1 MVARFEANYPFLN
14 AARVF
19 AANKGIEL
27 DSLLTSDSYAE
38 SRERGAQRVEDAI
51 ISNEVSYR
59 PLRNDL
65 EAAMEIMSYPYAR
78 ILVSAINDKFLTRRY
93 ALAEAVRMNKL
104 LGREDHASIIAI
116 AQELDVHARTVIN
129 DENKPELEMH
139 FADYLRLSSR
149 IKSTDWKLVNT
160 EIRNGY
166 VRLSNEKFTRA
177 LQNALQDRIESELPM
192 KLPDDMIK
200 AVRKDTDRLKN
211 ILDANKSKFTV
222 TFTGELRPETLPPC
236 IRTLLANAQNGVNLP
251 HSGRFALVSFL
262 HTIGLNL
269 EQILALFA
277 QSPDF
282 DESKSIYQ
290 IKHITGE
297 LSGTDG
303 YTPPECSTMKTNGIC
318 YDPDNLCAKETVN
331 HPLTYFRIKTNPR
344 GPQQKDPAGQN

>member
-14 AARVF
+14 AAREF
-19 AANKGIEL
+19 AASNGIEL
-27 DSLLTSDSYAE
+27 DTLFTSDSYAE
-38 SRERGAQRVEDAI
+38 SRTRGAKRVEDAI
-51 ISNEVSYR
+51 INSEVSYN
-59 PLRNDL
+59 PLRNDM

-78 ILVSAINDKFLTRRY
+78 ILVSAINDKFLTKRY
-93 ALAEAVRMNKL
+93 AHAEAVRMNKL
-104 LGREDHASIIAI
+104 LGREKHTEIVMI
-116 AQELDVHARTVIN
+116 AQELGVNARTVLN
-129 DENKPELEMH
+129 KEGKPELEMH

-166 VRLSNEKFTRA
+166 VRLPTDRFTRA
-177 LQNALQDRIESELPM
+177 LQNALEDRIESELPM
-192 KLPDDMIK
+192 KLPDEMVK

-211 ILDANKSKFTV
+211 ILEANKAKFTTV
-222 TFTGELRPETLPPC
+222 FTGELKPETLPPC
-236 IRTLLANAQNGVNLP
+236 IRTLLANAQHGMNLP

-262 HTIGLNL
+262 HTIGMNL

-318 YDPDNLCAKETVN
+318 YDPDGLCEKETVN

-344 GPQQKDPAGQN
+344 GPQQDKQKTA

>member
-14 AARVF
+14 AAREF
-19 AANKGIEL
+19 AAANGIEL
-27 DSLLTSDSYAE
+27 DSLLSSSSYEDS
-38 SRERGAQRVEDAI
+38 RVRGARRVEDAI
-51 ISNEVSYR
+51 IHSEVSYN

-78 ILVSAINDKFLTRRY
+78 ILVSAINDKFLTKRY

-104 LGREDHASIIAI
+104 LGRENHSAIVMI
-116 AQELDVHARTVIN
+116 AQELGVNARTLL
-129 DENKPELEMH
+129 NKEGKQELEMH
-139 FADYLRLSSR
+139 FTDYLRLSSR

-166 VRLSNEKFTRA
+166 VRLSTDRFTRA

-192 KLPDDMIK
+192 KLPDEMVK
-200 AVRKDTDRLKN
+200 AVKEDTDRLKN
-211 ILDANKSKFTV
+211 ILEANKAKFTTV
-222 TFTGELRPETLPPC
+222 FTGELKPETLPPC
-236 IRTLLANAQNGVNLP
+236 IRTLLANAQHGMNLP

-262 HTIGLNL
+262 HAIGMNL

-297 LSGTDG
+297 LSGTEG
-303 YTPPECSTMKTNGIC
+303 YTPPECGTMKTMGIC
-318 YDPDNLCAKETVN
+318 YDPDSLCERETVN

-344 GPQQKDPAGQN
+344 GPQQEKPRA